1 MEHLS
6 YIDEHAIRI
15 DAPRGQVWASL
26 RRYVDAVL
34 RSAERNPL
42 GAVLGTRP
50 RAGFA
55 VERIGPEQRL
65 SLTGRHRFSRYKLVF
80 ELDDDCGGTTRLR
93 AQTYADFPGVRGRIY
108 RALVIGT
115 RGHVL
120 ATNHVLRSVKRRVVD
135 AGSR

>member
-1 MEHLS
+1 
-6 YIDEHAIRI
+6 
-15 DAPRGQVWASL
+15 
-26 RRYVDAVL
+26 
-34 RSAERNPL
+34 
-42 GAVLGTRP
+42 
-50 RAGFA
+50 
-55 VERIGPEQRL
+55 
-65 SLTGRHRFSRYKLVF
+65 VF
-80 ELDDDCGGTTRLR
+80 ELDDDCSGTTRLR

>member
-15 DAPRGQVWASL
+15 DAPRGQVWESL

-42 GAVLGTRP
+42 GVVLGTRP

-55 VERIGPEQRL
+55 VDRIDPEQRL
-65 SLTGRHRFSRYKLVF
+65 SLTGQHRFSRYELVF
-80 ELDDDCGGTTRLR
+80 QLDDAGDGATRLR
-93 AQTYADFPGVRGRIY
+93 ALTYADFPGLRGSIY

-120 ATNHVLRSVKRRVVD
+120 ATNHVLRSVKRCAVD